1 MIELKQLAKQIEN
14 KLNTQGNGGLEFKI
28 FTDTGKYV
36 KSRKKRNV
44 ITTVVNGLYSGV
56 SSDITNTETGF
67 TVATLTNKLEIVI
80 PCKDNEEDVFQI
92 ITAPDGTQKKKF
104 IEYGN
109 DTFISNVR
117 ELIDNACAQT
127 IFTTMTDKAGKTYDT
142 SVAFSIAI
150 SGNRTQLPELGDC
163 FTFVIYAYYNIV
175 EGGENSRRWQ
185 VYLGKDRIP
194 YSSLTLRRVPTQESN
209 VFYGDLESKNTTTGH
224 TLGVSLECPAIVGEF
239 CNEIKKFILN
249 GSDNGA
255 HILTLICG
263 DRSRSIP
270 VVFGQVDS
278 TASGILNVGLTIS
291 FAEAVELLGVV
302 SFPLSYATYS
312 VNTEAAYGD
321 FTNNKDLP
329 YIYIRRNI
337 NDVANTEKWEIH
349 TGTFADVFR
358 TYRITS
364 IKKNDILICP
374 DTLKHGA
381 NWLSEM

>member
-1 MIELKQLAKQIEN
+1 M
-14 KLNTQGNGGLEFKI
+14 
-28 FTDTGKYV
+28 
-36 KSRKKRNV
+36 
-44 ITTVVNGLYSGV
+44 
-56 SSDITNTETGF
+56 
-67 TVATLTNKLEIVI
+67 
-80 PCKDNEEDVFQI
+80 
-92 ITAPDGTQKKKF
+92 
-104 IEYGN
+104 
-109 DTFISNVR
+109 
-117 ELIDNACAQT
+117 IDNACAQT
-127 IFTTMTDKAGKTYDT
+127 IFTTMTDKAGKIYDT
-142 SVAFSIAI
+142 SVAFSIAV

-263 DRSRSIP
+263 DKSRTIP

-302 SFPLSYATYS
+302 SFPQTYAIYS
-312 VNTEAAYGD
+312 AKPMRRLAI
-321 FTNNKDLP
+321 LP
-329 YIYIRRNI
+329 
-337 NDVANTEKWEIH
+337 
-349 TGTFADVFR
+349 
-358 TYRITS
+358 
-364 IKKNDILICP
+364 
-374 DTLKHGA
+374 TLKTCLIFIYAGI
-381 NWLSEM
+381 